1 MKDILLDIVSHT
13 YSLGFINMLK
23 VTSDTT
29 TVIESITDTR
39 SVVMTA
45 TTHKPVKEFSG
56 VFGMPD
62 LHKLAYHLKNPEYKE
77 KATIEVKTETRAE
90 GVIPT
95 HIHFENETGD
105 FFNDYRFMNKS
116 IIEEKIK
123 SAKYKGGAWNIEI
136 EPTFASIQRLKLMA
150 GSHSEEPVYQVK
162 TEDNNLNFYF
172 GDLNTHAGK
181 FTFQTGI
188 KGKLTH
194 TWSWPV
200 TETLA
205 ILMLDGDK
213 KMSFSDQGAMKIS
226 VDSGLAIYD
235 YILPAQQK

>member
-13 YSLGFINMLK
+13 HSLGFINMLK
-23 VTSDTT
+23 VTSDTST
-29 TVIESITDTR
+29 TIESITDTR

-45 TTHKPVKEFSG
+45 TAHNLVKEFNG

-77 KATIEVKTETRAE
+77 KASIEVKTESRAE

-95 HIHFENETGD
+95 HIHFENEAGD
-105 FFNDYRFMNKS
+105 FVNDYRFMNKS

-136 EPTFASIQRLKLMA
+136 EPAWASIQRLKLMSGA
-150 GSHSEEPVYQVK
+150 HSEETVFQVK

-181 FTFQTGI
+181 FTFQQGI
-188 KGKLTH
+188 RGKLTH
-194 TWSWPV
+194 AWAWPIM
-200 TETLA
+200 ETLA
-205 ILMLDGDK
+205 ILGLDGDK

-226 VDSGLAIYD
+226 VDSGLALYE

>member
-13 YSLGFINMLK
+13 HALGFINMLK

-45 TTHKPVKEFSG
+45 TTHSLVKEFNG
-56 VFGMPD
+56 VFGMSD
-62 LHKLAYHLKNPEYKE
+62 LHKLAYHLKNPEYKD
-77 KATIEVKTETRAE
+77 KASIEVITEARTE

-95 HIHFENETGD
+95 HMHFENEAGD
-105 FFNDYRFMNKS
+105 FVNDYRFMKKS

-136 EPTFASIQRLKLMA
+136 EPTFASIQRLKYMA
-150 GSHSEEPVYQVK
+150 GAHSEEPVYQVK

-181 FTFQTGI
+181 FTFQAGI
-188 KGKLTH
+188 RGKLTH
-194 TWSWPV
+194 TWAWPV

-205 ILMLDGDK
+205 ILGLDGDK

-226 VDSGLAIYD
+226 VDSGLALYE